1 MSLPTRIPDPVRKV
15 IVMDYQ
21 KGMSLFHVQVKYKS
35 IPRRL
40 VRDLLREEGVM
51 RDQDSLRRD
60 DPTPEYLIQERERFK
75 ESWTPQ
81 EASSRWVGR
90 TNSHVA
96 LERMRAASRLM
107 PD

>member
-1 MSLPTRIPDPVRKV
+1 MSLPSRIPEPVRKV
-15 IVMDYQ
+15 IVRDYEQ
-21 KGMSLFHVQVKYKS
+21 GMSLFHVQAKYKS

-51 RDQDSLRRD
+51 RDQDCIRKE

-75 ESWTPQ
+75 NSWSPQ

-90 TNSHVA
+90 TNSQVA
-96 LERMRAASRLM
+96 MDRMRAASRLM